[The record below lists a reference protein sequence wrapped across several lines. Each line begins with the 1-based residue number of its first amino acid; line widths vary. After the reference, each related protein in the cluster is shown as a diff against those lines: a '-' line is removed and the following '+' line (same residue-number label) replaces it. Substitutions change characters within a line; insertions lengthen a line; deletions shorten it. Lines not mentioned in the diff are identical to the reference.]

1 MEEEKTTSETQKS
14 DSRPDHSQLNAFENF
29 YEKFRKVPLKYIDVF
44 IGVCVA
50 ALVIVVLVGILKSK
64 GILYKACLPQKC
76 SVGGTSFILPFRG
89 RAYPARGLAEG
100 SRPASQTLREN
111 RRGGIHPS
119 PTNRPGSRHHFLTIF
134 FFFRTLYPKLP
145 SFLPSAR

>member
-50 ALVIVVLVGILKSK
+50 ALVIVVLVGNIVKSVPPTEMLCGRHVFYFTAQGP
-64 GILYKACLPQKC
+64 GIPGPRPC
-76 SVGGTSFILPFRG
+76 G
-89 RAYPARGLAEG
+89 RQPPCIADP
-100 SRPASQTLREN
+100 
-111 RRGGIHPS
+111 
-119 PTNRPGSRHHFLTIF
+119 PGK
-134 FFFRTLYPKLP
+134 P
-145 SFLPSAR
+145 